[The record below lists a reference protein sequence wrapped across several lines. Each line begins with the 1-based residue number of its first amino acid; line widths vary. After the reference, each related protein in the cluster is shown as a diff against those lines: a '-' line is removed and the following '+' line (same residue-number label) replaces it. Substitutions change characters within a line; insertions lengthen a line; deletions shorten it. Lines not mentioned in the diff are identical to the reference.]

1 MDSRAM
7 EIVDQNQINVVLSHT
22 ASTASNTSRIVT
34 MIQELSEAQ
43 TGIGNSFNLLAE
55 RTRCLV

>member
-1 MDSRAM
+1 M